1 MAVAV
6 LPPPGLEDVV
16 PFGVPSLTLSDY
28 LPNLALVGS
37 TDFSPAYVPV
47 SHDRGL
53 LARENAELLRMNT
66 ELRAQMTLMQENAA
80 LAQAKALL
88 EKQIQTA
95 KTVFEGGPSEGHMA
109 GERLSRKERRR
120 EFMRRKTLLGQCKVT
135 AASDIQSDT
144 MRAARYPVLLGARS
158 RLSSVST
165 GIDMDESTSED
176 SEAEQ
181 QPSRQSSRKAAM
193 MRNIPLEYT
202 REDVLE
208 LIDDQGFQGSYEL
221 FYLPIVFQSQLNHG
235 YAFILFTEEESYE
248 RFREHFSGFSD
259 WKVPSDRTCEVSFS
273 DKFSDLEDRIEYY
286 RNSPI
291 MHESVEE
298 QFKPILFEAGQRVPF
313 PEPNKTVKAPK
324 RKKSFP

>member
-1 MAVAV
+1 
-6 LPPPGLEDVV
+6 L
-16 PFGVPSLTLSDY
+16 F
-28 LPNLALVGS
+28 
-37 TDFSPAYVPV
+37 
-47 SHDRGL
+47 
-53 LARENAELLRMNT
+53 
-66 ELRAQMTLMQENAA
+66 
-80 LAQAKALL
+80 

-95 KTVFEGGPSEGHMA
+95 KAAFEGGPSEAHMA

-120 EFMRRKTLLGQCKVT
+120 EFMRRKALLEQCKST
-135 AASDIQSDT
+135 APLDIQSDR

-158 RLSSVST
+158 RLSSSSSEEIDIDVST
-165 GIDMDESTSED
+165 SAD

-259 WKVPSDRTCEVSFS
+259 WKVPSDRICEVSFS
-273 DKFSDLEDRIEYY
+273 DKFSDLEDRIDYY

-298 QFKPILFEAGQRVPF
+298 QFKPILFEAVQRVPF
-313 PEPNKTVKAPK
+313 PEPNKKVKAPK